1 MKPGSVKSTEKK
13 LEKLRSAEISRLG
26 PDLFRAFQE
35 SKNKRLFIYSLV
47 LHFAVIFAA
56 LLGITA
62 TAYKVATGSVA
73 GFWGALQTAE
83 LSILVA
89 GSFFISWI
97 WSRSPWAV
105 LPALVSYGERAFG
118 IQVDAG
124 MSLLDF
130 RVNVEKQKT
139 WAAMVFI
146 NSVLIFYFI
155 GGAYYL
161 SAQIYEMTALHANV
175 VFYIAVASLFFGA
188 LWTRS
193 ANSIGRT
200 IVERTNSILKSVR
213 KADDS
218 KWMQSPAGI
227 FSIVLV
233 LFTLYAGFLVTK
245 IDMIKLF
252 SAKGLQGAA
261 NIFGSLVQPDWTI
274 IPAVIN
280 SMVETIFIAL
290 MATLIAVPVAFVASF
305 FTARN
310 LMKSAGWTM
319 AVYNF
324 FRVIFNFSRS
334 VEPLVWAIIFSVWVG
349 VGPFAGM
356 MALMLHSVAS
366 LAKLY
371 SEQIESVDRG
381 PIEAIEATGA
391 NRVLTVWYAVVPQ
404 IILPYVSFTIYRWD
418 INVRMATVIGLVG
431 GGGIGNLLNL
441 YMLQARW
448 YQVGTIV
455 LAIAI
460 VVWVLDYLSA
470 KIREAVY

>member
-1 MKPGSVKSTEKK
+1 MKPGSEKSTEKK
-13 LEKLRSAEISRLG
+13 LEKSRSAESSGLG
-26 PDLFRAFQE
+26 PDLFRAFE
-35 SKNKRLFIYSLV
+35 DSKKKRLFAYSFAA
-47 LHFAVIFAA
+47 HFIIIAAA
-56 LLGITA
+56 LLAITA
-62 TAYKVATGSVA
+62 SSYASITGSSQ
-73 GFWGALQTAE
+73 GFWSALSSAEAWILTAGA
-83 LSILVA
+83 
-89 GSFFISWI
+89 FFLSWI
-97 WSRSPWAV
+97 WTRSPWAI
-105 LPALVSYGERAFG
+105 LPPLVKTSEKLFG
-118 IQVDAG
+118 IQVDEG
-124 MSLLDF
+124 MSLLEF
-130 RVNVEKQKT
+130 RVRVEKQKT
-139 WAAMVFI
+139 WFAMVFI
-146 NSVLIFYFI
+146 NSVSIFYFV
-155 GGAYYL
+155 GGIYYL
-161 SAQIYEMTALHANV
+161 AAEIYEATELV
-175 VFYIAVASLFFGA
+175 VSTVAYIGLGSLFLGA

-200 IVERTNSILKSVR
+200 IVERTNSVLKSVR

-218 KWMQSPAGI
+218 RWMTSPAGI
-227 FSIVLV
+227 FSVTLM

-261 NIFGSLVQPDWTI
+261 NIFGSLVQPDWSI
-274 IPAVIN
+274 VPAVIN

-290 MATLIAVPVAFVASF
+290 MATLIAVPIAFATSF
-305 FTARN
+305 LIARN
-310 LMKSAGWTM
+310 LMKGAAWSM

-324 FRVIFNFSRS
+324 FRIIFNFSRS

-371 SEQIESVDRG
+371 SEQIEGVDRG

-391 NRVLTVWYAVVPQ
+391 NRVVTIWYAVVPQ

-460 VVWVLDYLSA
+460 VVWILDYLSA